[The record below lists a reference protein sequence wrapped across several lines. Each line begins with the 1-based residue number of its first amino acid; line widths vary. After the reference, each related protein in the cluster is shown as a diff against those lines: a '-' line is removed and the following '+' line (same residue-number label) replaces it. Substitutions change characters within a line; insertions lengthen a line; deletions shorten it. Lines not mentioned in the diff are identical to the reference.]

1 MRSICLLMAVLVCGV
16 SYAGKRKPAPLT
28 STEVEY
34 PLSCSAKAKPL
45 VFEGWNALSN
55 GRPEDAKQQLGLALA
70 ADPRCV
76 LARASLGP
84 VASSEAWRLTPVER
98 LHLQVLSA
106 SRAGD
111 LKRAFAL
118 AHRLEQQ
125 APRVMMARLTAAQA
139 ALAAGRWNEAAASAT
154 AATELTPMNGA
165 GWFLLGQARLQAGF
179 VDEAVAAFRKYAE
192 VAPTEANA
200 HDALGDA
207 LLAHG
212 ELEAAGTSY
221 QRAIDRSK
229 GKLWRA
235 WGDLATVLALS
246 GDWTAA
252 RAAIDT
258 YRSSAREP
266 SDRRHADVMLA
277 WTYAAEGRMTE
288 ALRVADALKDELFRG
303 ELLLASGKH
312 AAALGAFSV
321 AATRPRSRAQALAGT
336 TVAQAQLGRTAD
348 AARTLRRLEA
358 LGNSPQVAELRAYA
372 RGALALAQKAPRR
385 ALESLGECSEPFDA
399 CRLLYVEALFSAGD
413 TADALEARARLA
425 TANHRDPHYWLI
437 HSQLAAA
444 TGVTSLRGPNPPAR

>member
-1 MRSICLLMAVLVCGV
+1 MRSICFMVAVLVCGV

-34 PLSCSAKAKPL
+34 PLSCSAKARPL
-45 VFEGWNALSN
+45 VFEGWNALAN
-55 GRPEDAKQQLGLALA
+55 ARPEDAKQQLGLALA
-70 ADPRCV
+70 ADPHCV
-76 LARASLGP
+76 LARATLGP
-84 VASSEAWRLTPVER
+84 LAAPEVWRLTPVER
-98 LHLQVLSA
+98 LHLQVLGA
-106 SRAGD
+106 SRAGNAE
-111 LKRAFAL
+111 RAFAL
-118 AHRLEQQ
+118 AHQLEQR

-139 ALAAGRWNEAAASAT
+139 ALAAGRWNEAVTSAT

-165 GWFLLGQARLQAGF
+165 GWFLLGQARLRAGF
-179 VDEAVAAFRKYAE
+179 VEEAISAFRKYGE

-221 QRAIDRSK
+221 QRALDRSK
-229 GKLWRA
+229 GQLWRA
-235 WGDLATVLALS
+235 WSGLATVLALS

-266 SDRRHADVMLA
+266 RDRTQANVMLA
-277 WTYAAEGRMTE
+277 WAYAAEGRMTE
-288 ALRVADALKDELFRG
+288 ALRVADTLRDGLLRG
-303 ELLLASGKH
+303 ELLLASGKQ

-321 AATRPRSRAQALAGT
+321 AATRPRSRARALAGT

-358 LGNSPQVAELRAYA
+358 LGNSPQVAELRGYA
-372 RGALALAQKAPRR
+372 RGALALAQNAPRR
-385 ALESLGECSEPFDA
+385 ALESLAECSELFDA

-425 TANHRDPHYWLI
+425 SANHRDPHYWLI
-437 HSQLAAA
+437 HSQLTAA